1 MARVGNRGETHV
13 WFDGE
18 FWFAYTERLSD
29 IRRFEEWFGA
39 PTRRGRDDAVAW
51 WDQLPKDA
59 LRVRKRSKRPGFK
72 PKGGFRKADAP

>member
-1 MARVGNRGETHV
+1 MARVRDRGETHV

-18 FWFAYTERLSD
+18 HWFAYTERKPD

-39 PTRRGRDDAVAW
+39 PTRRGRDDACAAW
-51 WDQLPKDA
+51 DELPKDA

-72 PKGGFRKADAP
+72 PTGGFRKAGTP